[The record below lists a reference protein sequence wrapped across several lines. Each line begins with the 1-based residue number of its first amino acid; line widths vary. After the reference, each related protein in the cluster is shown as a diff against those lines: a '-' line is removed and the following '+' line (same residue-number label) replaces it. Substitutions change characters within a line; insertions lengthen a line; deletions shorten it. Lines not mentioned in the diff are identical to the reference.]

1 MAIESRPG
9 RLPSGVAA
17 GLRGP
22 VRGDKGSM
30 TEAVTDALREAIISG
45 ALEPDT
51 WLREDEVALR
61 LDVSRTPV
69 REALQR
75 LTEEGLTRRVAN
87 RGTVVAPMTTEELV
101 DVYSVWEALEA
112 LAARDA
118 AGRHRAGVV
127 EQMLDVHARMLQSSD
142 PKTLAELNLEFHR
155 MLRRAS
161 GNPLLERFLQNV
173 EHAVRRFPIVA
184 FSDPESTRRA
194 LDDHQAIIDAIAAGD
209 PEAAH
214 RAAAAHMQHVRRT
227 RVEQLIRSMT
237 S

>member
-1 MAIESRPG
+1 VSRG
-9 RLPSGVAA
+9 RRQSEVAD
-17 GLRGP
+17 GLREL
-22 VRGDKGSM
+22 VRGGKGSM
-30 TEAVTDALREAIISG
+30 TEGVTDALREAIISG
-45 ALEPDT
+45 ALPPDT
-51 WLREDEVALR
+51 WLREDEVALS

-87 RGTVVAPMTTEELV
+87 RGTIVAPMTTEELV
-101 DVYSVWEALEA
+101 QVYSVWEALEA

-118 AGRHRAGVV
+118 AGRHRADVV
-127 EQMLDVHARMLQSSD
+127 EQMLEVHTRMLKSSD
-142 PKTLAELNLEFHR
+142 PGELAELNLEFHR

-184 FSDPESTRRA
+184 FSDPESTRHA
-194 LDDHQAIIDAIAAGD
+194 LDDHQAILDAIAAGD
-209 PEAAH
+209 PDAAQ
-214 RAAAAHMQHVRRT
+214 RAGAAHMQHVRRM